1 MKMQKRFELQAVST
15 EGAHDNLG
23 PVPLPT
29 HPIVQ
34 ALENARDYRAS
45 AGQFTQPA
53 DDTGAP
59 ADESSQI
66 AEDTGYESSRV
77 AQEIESPLQHSFYV
91 DEDIISPLQHSSP
104 ADEDIRSPLQQSS
117 QQKSPQSPQSYNDP
131 HFPVGFET
139 GTKHKRHVKSDEKE
153 SKSPAD
159 PDVEESQALANADVE
174 SDDEDEI
181 DVVTFGSATPSTPPG
196 I

>member
-77 AQEIESPLQHSFYV
+77 AQAIESPLQHSF
-91 DEDIISPLQHSSP
+91 P

-181 DVVTFGSATPSTPPG
+181 DVVTFDSATPSTPPG